1 MKTLF
6 PAALLALPL
15 LSQAQA
21 PAAAEKFIV
30 AGKVASPTA
39 ATKAY
44 LRYTL
49 DERRVVDSAAV
60 LKGAFAFKGALAAP
74 VAATLILSHKG
85 APLAKSQDG
94 TTVYLEQGTIKITT
108 PDSASKATITGTPLN
123 ASAAQLKAQLK
134 PLRTQYDALLKQ
146 YMAGRA
152 AQMPAPE
159 LAQIEARA
167 DANEDAQREMQYA
180 YVTAHPDD
188 RFSLFVLP
196 QAVGYAPEA
205 KDYATRFAQL
215 SPRLRAMPQGVR
227 IADKIKQL
235 ERVAVG
241 ATAPDFTQNMP
252 DGQPL
257 TLSSLRGKYVL
268 IDFWASW
275 CGPCRR
281 ENPNVVAAYNKFKD
295 KGFTILGVSLDKDT
309 GREAW
314 LKAIEKDGLAW
325 NQVSDLKYWQNAA
338 AKDYGVQAIPQNFL
352 IDPSGK
358 IVATNLRGEKL
369 QETLGQLLGQA
380 K

>member
-1 MKTLF
+1 MKKLL
-6 PAALLALPL
+6 PAALAVLPL

-21 PAAAEKFIV
+21 PAEKFVV

-44 LRYTL
+44 LRYTV

-60 LKGAFAFKGALAAP
+60 VKGAFAFKGTLAAP
-74 VAATLILSHKG
+74 VAATLTLSHKG
-85 APLAKSQDG
+85 AALAKSQDN
-94 TTVYLEQGTIKITT
+94 TTVYLEQGTIKVTT
-108 PDSASKATITGTPLN
+108 PDSASKATVQGTPLN
-123 ASAAQLKAQLK
+123 ASAAQLKAQIK
-134 PLRTQYDALLKQ
+134 PLRTEYDALLRQ
-146 YMAGRA
+146 YMAGRTT
-152 AQMPAPE
+152 QMPAAE
-159 LAQIEARA
+159 LDKIEARA
-167 DANEDAQREMQYA
+167 DANEEAQRQLQYA
-180 YVTAHPDD
+180 YITAHSDD

-196 QAVGYAPEA
+196 QAVGYAPDA
-205 KDYATRFAQL
+205 KEYATHFAQL
-215 SPRLRAMPQGVR
+215 SPRLRATPQGVR

-241 ATAPDFTQNMP
+241 ATAPDFTQNTP
-252 DGQPL
+252 DGKPL
-257 TLSSLRGKYVL
+257 ALSSLRGQYVL

-281 ENPNVVAAYNKFKD
+281 ENPNVVAAYTKFKD

-325 NQVSDLKYWQNAA
+325 HQVSDLKYWQNAV
-338 AKDYGVQAIPQNFL
+338 AKDYGVQSIPQNFL
-352 IDPSGK
+352 LDPNGK

-369 QETLGQLLGQA
+369 QETLNQLLSQV

>member
-1 MKTLF
+1 MKKLF

-21 PAAAEKFIV
+21 PAEKFIV

-44 LRYTL
+44 LRYTV

-94 TTVYLEQGTIKITT
+94 TTVYLEQGTIKVTT

-134 PLRTQYDALLKQ
+134 PLRTEYDALLKQ

-180 YVTAHPDD
+180 YVAAHPDD

-241 ATAPDFTQNMP
+241 ATAPDFTQATP

-369 QETLGQLLGQA
+369 QETLGQLLSQA

>member
-1 MKTLF
+1 MKKLF

-21 PAAAEKFIV
+21 PAATEKFVV

-44 LRYTL
+44 LRYTV
-49 DERRVVDSAAV
+49 DERRVVDSASV
-60 LKGAFAFKGALAAP
+60 LKGAFAFKGTLAAP

-94 TTVYLEQGTIKITT
+94 TTVYLEQGTIKVAT

-134 PLRTQYDALLKQ
+134 PLRTEYDALLKQ

-167 DANEDAQREMQYA
+167 DANEDAQRQLQYA

-196 QAVGYAPEA
+196 QAVGYAPDA

-215 SPRLRAMPQGVR
+215 SPRLRATPQGVR

-241 ATAPDFTQNMP
+241 ATAPDFTQNTP
-252 DGQPL
+252 DGKPL

-358 IVATNLRGEKL
+358 IVAANLRGEKL

>member
-1 MKTLF
+1 MKKLL
-6 PAALLALPL
+6 PAALAVLPL

-21 PAAAEKFIV
+21 PAEKFVV

-44 LRYTL
+44 LRYTV

-60 LKGAFAFKGALAAP
+60 VKGAFAFKGTLAAP
-74 VAATLILSHKG
+74 VAATLTLSHKG
-85 APLAKSQDG
+85 AALAKSQDNA
-94 TTVYLEQGTIKITT
+94 TVYLEQGTIKVTT
-108 PDSASKATITGTPLN
+108 PDSASKATIQGTPLN
-123 ASAAQLKAQLK
+123 ASAAQLKAQIK
-134 PLRTQYDALLKQ
+134 PLRTEYDALLRQ
-146 YMAGRA
+146 YMAGRT
-152 AQMPAPE
+152 AQMPAAE
-159 LAQIEARA
+159 LDKIEARA
-167 DANEDAQREMQYA
+167 DANEEAQRQLQYA
-180 YVTAHPDD
+180 YITAHPDD

-196 QAVGYAPEA
+196 QAVGYAPDA
-205 KDYATRFAQL
+205 KEYGTHFAQL
-215 SPRLRAMPQGVR
+215 SPRLRATPQGVR

-241 ATAPDFTQNMP
+241 ATAPDFTQNTP
-252 DGQPL
+252 DGKPL
-257 TLSSLRGKYVL
+257 ALSSLRGKYVL

-281 ENPNVVAAYNKFKD
+281 ENPNVVTAYNKFKD

-314 LKAIEKDGLAW
+314 LKAIEKDGLTW
-325 NQVSDLKYWQNAA
+325 YQVSDLKYWQNAV
-338 AKDYGVQAIPQNFL
+338 AKDYGVQSIPQNFL
-352 IDPSGK
+352 IDPTGK

-369 QETLGQLLGQA
+369 EETLNQLLSQV

>member
-1 MKTLF
+1 MKKLF

-21 PAAAEKFIV
+21 PAATEKFVV

-44 LRYTL
+44 LRYTV
-49 DERRVVDSAAV
+49 DERRVVDSASV
-60 LKGAFAFKGALAAP
+60 LKGAFAFKGTLAAP

-94 TTVYLEQGTIKITT
+94 TTVYLEQGTIKVAT

-134 PLRTQYDALLKQ
+134 PLRTEYDALLKQ

-167 DANEDAQREMQYA
+167 DANEDAQRQLQYA

-196 QAVGYAPEA
+196 QAVGYAPDA

-215 SPRLRAMPQGVR
+215 SPRLRATPQGVR

-241 ATAPDFTQNMP
+241 ATAPDFTQNTP
-252 DGQPL
+252 DGKPL

-281 ENPNVVAAYNKFKD
+281 ENPNLVAAYNKFKD

-358 IVATNLRGEKL
+358 IVAANLRGEKL

>member
-1 MKTLF
+1 
-6 PAALLALPL
+6 
-15 LSQAQA
+15 
-21 PAAAEKFIV
+21 
-30 AGKVASPTA
+30 
-39 ATKAY
+39 
-44 LRYTL
+44 
-49 DERRVVDSAAV
+49 
-60 LKGAFAFKGALAAP
+60 
-74 VAATLILSHKG
+74 
-85 APLAKSQDG
+85 
-94 TTVYLEQGTIKITT
+94 VYLEQGTIKVTT

-134 PLRTQYDALLKQ
+134 PLRTAYDALLKQ

-167 DANEDAQREMQYA
+167 DANEDAQRQLQYA

-205 KDYATRFAQL
+205 KEYATRFAQL

-241 ATAPDFTQNMP
+241 ATAPDFTQATP
-252 DGQPL
+252 DGKPL

-369 QETLGQLLGQA
+369 QETLSQLLSQV

>member
-21 PAAAEKFIV
+21 PAATEKFV
-30 AGKVASPTA
+30 VVGKVASPTA

-44 LRYTL
+44 LRYTV

-60 LKGAFAFKGALAAP
+60 LKGAFVFKGTLAAP

-85 APLAKSQDG
+85 TSLAKSQDG
-94 TTVYLEQGTIKITT
+94 TTVYLEQGTIKVTT
-108 PDSASKATITGTPLN
+108 PDSASKATIQGTPLN

-134 PLRTQYDALLKQ
+134 PLRTEYDALLKQ

-180 YVTAHPDD
+180 YITAHPDD

-241 ATAPDFTQNMP
+241 ATAPDFTQATP
-252 DGQPL
+252 DGKPL

-369 QETLGQLLGQA
+369 QETLSQLLSQV

>member
-1 MKTLF
+1 MKKLL
-6 PAALLALPL
+6 PAALAVLPL

-21 PAAAEKFIV
+21 PAEKFVV

-44 LRYTL
+44 LRYTV
-49 DERRVVDSAAV
+49 DERRVVDSAV
-60 LKGAFAFKGALAAP
+60 VKGGAFAFSGTLAAP
-74 VAATLILSHKG
+74 VAATLTLSHKG
-85 APLAKSQDG
+85 APLAASRDNAPL
-94 TTVYLEQGTIKITT
+94 YLEQGTIKVTT
-108 PDSASKATITGTPLN
+108 PDSASKATIQGTPLN

-134 PLRTQYDALLKQ
+134 PMRTEYDALLKQ
-146 YMAGRA
+146 YMAGRT
-152 AQMPAPE
+152 AQMPAAE
-159 LAQIEARA
+159 LDKIEARA
-167 DANEDAQREMQYA
+167 DANEEAQRQLQYA

-188 RFSLFVLP
+188 RFSLFVLQ
-196 QAVGYAPEA
+196 QAVGYAPDA
-205 KDYATRFAQL
+205 KDYSTRFAQL
-215 SPRLRAMPQGVR
+215 SPRLRATPQGVR

-241 ATAPDFTQNMP
+241 AMAPDFTQNTP
-252 DGQPL
+252 DGKPL
-257 TLSSLRGKYVL
+257 ALSSLRGKYVL

-281 ENPNVVAAYNKFKD
+281 ENPNVVTAYNKFKD

-352 IDPSGK
+352 IDPTGK

-369 QETLGQLLGQA
+369 QETLNQLLSQA

>member
-1 MKTLF
+1 MKTLLS
-6 PAALLALPL
+6 AALAALPL

-21 PAAAEKFIV
+21 PAEKFV
-30 AGKVASPTA
+30 LTGKVANATA

-49 DERRVVDSAAV
+49 DERRIVDSAV
-60 LKGAFAFKGALAAP
+60 VQKGAFAFKGTLPNP
-74 VAATLILSHKG
+74 VAATLFLSHKG
-85 APLAKSQDG
+85 APLAKSQDAAPL
-94 TTVYLEQGTIKITT
+94 YLEQGTIKVTT
-108 PDSASKATITGTPLN
+108 PDSASKATIQGTPLN
-123 ASAAQLKAQLK
+123 VSAAQLKAQIK
-134 PLRTQYDALLKQ
+134 PLRTEYDNLLRQ

-152 AQMPAPE
+152 AQMPADQ
-159 LAQIEARA
+159 LNSLEARA
-167 DANEDAQREMQYA
+167 DANEEAQHQVQFA

-196 QAVGYAPEA
+196 QAVGYAPDA

-215 SPRLRAMPQGVR
+215 SPRLRAMPQGQR

-235 ERVAVG
+235 ERVAIG
-241 ATAPDFTQNMP
+241 ATAPDFTQNTP
-252 DGQPL
+252 DGKPL
-257 TLSSLRGKYVL
+257 ALSSLRGKYVL

-281 ENPNVVAAYNKFKD
+281 ENPNVVAAYNAFKD

-338 AKDYGVQAIPQNFL
+338 AKEYGVQAIPQNFL
-352 IDPSGK
+352 LDPEGK

-369 QETLGQLLGQA
+369 QETLSQLLNPS

>member
-1 MKTLF
+1 MKKLL
-6 PAALLALPL
+6 PAALAVLPL

-21 PAAAEKFIV
+21 PAEKFVV
-30 AGKVASPTA
+30 AGKVASATA

-44 LRYTL
+44 LRYTV
-49 DERRVVDSAAV
+49 DERRVVDSTAV
-60 LKGAFAFKGALAAP
+60 KGGAFVFNGTLPAP
-74 VAATLILSHKG
+74 VAATLTLSHKG
-85 APLAKSQDG
+85 AALAKSQDNS
-94 TTVYLEQGTIKITT
+94 TVYLEQGTIKITT
-108 PDSASKATITGTPLN
+108 PDSASKATIQGTPLN

-134 PLRTQYDALLKQ
+134 PLRTEYDALLRQ
-146 YMAGRA
+146 YGAGRA
-152 AQMPAPE
+152 AQMPAAE
-159 LAQIEARA
+159 LDKIEARA
-167 DANEDAQREMQYA
+167 DANEEAQRQLQYA

-196 QAVGYAPEA
+196 QAVGYAPNA

-235 ERVAVG
+235 ERVAIG
-241 ATAPDFTQNMP
+241 ATAPDFTQNTP
-252 DGQPL
+252 DGKPL
-257 TLSSLRGKYVL
+257 ALSSLRGKYVL

-281 ENPNVVAAYNKFKD
+281 ENPNVVTAYNKFKD

-352 IDPSGK
+352 IDPNGK

-369 QETLGQLLGQA
+369 QETLSQLLNQS

>member
-1 MKTLF
+1 MKKLL
-6 PAALLALPL
+6 PAALAVLPL

-21 PAAAEKFIV
+21 PAEKFV
-30 AGKVASPTA
+30 LEGKVANATA

-49 DERRVVDSAAV
+49 DERRVVDSAV
-60 LKGAFAFKGALAAP
+60 VQKGAFAFKGTLPTP
-74 VAATLILSHKG
+74 VMATLTLAHKG
-85 APLAKSQDG
+85 ASLAASKDNAPL
-94 TTVYLEQGTIKITT
+94 YLEQGTIKVTT
-108 PDSASKATITGTPLN
+108 PDSASKATVQGTPLN
-123 ASAAQLKAQLK
+123 VAAAQLKAQIK
-134 PLRTQYDALLKQ
+134 PLRTEYDVLLGQ
-146 YMAGRA
+146 YMVGRA
-152 AQMPAPE
+152 KQMPAAE
-159 LAQIEARA
+159 LDQIEARA
-167 DANEDAQREMQYA
+167 DANEEAQRQMQLA
-180 YVTAHPDD
+180 YVTAHADD

-196 QAVGYAPEA
+196 QAMGYAPDA
-205 KDYATRFAQL
+205 KDYATQFAKL

-235 ERVAVG
+235 EKVAVG
-241 ATAPDFTQNMP
+241 ATAPDFTQNTP
-252 DGQPL
+252 DGKPL

-281 ENPNVVAAYNKFKD
+281 ENPNVVVAYNKFKD

-338 AKDYGVQAIPQNFL
+338 AKEYGVQAIPQNFL
-352 IDPSGK
+352 LDPEGK

-369 QETLGQLLGQA
+369 QETLSQLLTPV

>member
-1 MKTLF
+1 MKNLF

-15 LSQAQA
+15 FSQAQA
-21 PAAAEKFIV
+21 PAPAEKFIV

-44 LRYTL
+44 LRYTV

-60 LKGAFAFKGALAAP
+60 LKGAFVFKGTLAAP

-85 APLAKSQDG
+85 TSLAKSQDG
-94 TTVYLEQGTIKITT
+94 TTVYLEQGTIKVTT
-108 PDSASKATITGTPLN
+108 PDSASKATIQGTPLN

-134 PLRTQYDALLKQ
+134 PLRTEYDALLKQ

-167 DANEDAQREMQYA
+167 DANEDAQRQLQYA

-241 ATAPDFTQNMP
+241 ATAPDFTQATP
-252 DGQPL
+252 DGKPL

-369 QETLGQLLGQA
+369 QETLSQLLSQV

>member
-1 MKTLF
+1 MKNLF
-6 PAALLALPL
+6 PVALLALPL
-15 LSQAQA
+15 FSQAQA
-21 PAAAEKFIV
+21 PAPAEKFII

-44 LRYTL
+44 LRYTV

-60 LKGAFAFKGALAAP
+60 LKGAFVFKGTLAAP

-85 APLAKSQDG
+85 TSLAKSQDG
-94 TTVYLEQGTIKITT
+94 TTVYLEQGTIKVTT

-134 PLRTQYDALLKQ
+134 PLRTEYDALLKQ

-167 DANEDAQREMQYA
+167 DANEDAQRQLQYA

-241 ATAPDFTQNMP
+241 ATAPDFTQATP
-252 DGQPL
+252 DGKPL

-369 QETLGQLLGQA
+369 QETLSQLLSQV

>member
-1 MKTLF
+1 MKKLL
-6 PAALLALPL
+6 PVALAALPF
-15 LSQAQA
+15 LSQAQT
-21 PAAAEKFIV
+21 PDEKFV
-30 AGKVASPTA
+30 LQGKVAAATA

-49 DERRVVDSAAV
+49 GERRVVDSAV
-60 LKGAFAFKGALAAP
+60 VQRGAFQFKGAVP
-74 VAATLILSHKG
+74 MPTAATLTLSHKG
-85 APLAKSQDG
+85 APLAKSQDNAQ
-94 TTVYLEQGTIKITT
+94 VYLEQGTIKVIT
-108 PDSASKATITGTPLN
+108 PDSASKATIQGTPLN

-134 PLRTQYDALLKQ
+134 PLRTEYDALLRQ

-152 AQMPAPE
+152 AQKPAAE
-159 LAQIEARA
+159 LNQLEARA
-167 DANEDAQREMQYA
+167 DANEDAQRELQYA
-180 YVTAHPDD
+180 YVAAHPDD

-205 KDYATRFAQL
+205 KNYATRFAQL
-215 SPRLRAMPQGVR
+215 SPRLQATPQGQR

-241 ATAPDFTQNMP
+241 ATAPDFTQATP
-252 DGQPL
+252 DGQLL

-281 ENPNVVAAYNKFKD
+281 ENPNVVAAYNTFKD
-295 KGFTILGVSLDKDT
+295 RGFTILGVSLDKDT

-325 NQVSDLKYWQNAA
+325 HQVSDLKYWQNAA
-338 AKDYGVQAIPQNFL
+338 AKEYGVQAIPQNFL
-352 IDPSGK
+352 LDPTGK

-369 QETLGQLLGQA
+369 QETLNQLLNQV